1 MPFLGSQPAE
11 AALTTGSLGDD
22 IVTLAKI
29 ASGTDGELITW
40 DASGN
45 PAAVAAGTS
54 GHFLKSQGA
63 GSVPVFAAAG
73 ASTGNLVHIASA
85 APSTSV
91 SIVQFTNAAAFDST
105 YDHLVLRV
113 RRYYS
118 TSAGYS
124 LYLRMMTGGTP
135 SADTGSNYRYAHSGT
150 YQSGAAQNLGSAS
163 ATAIWF
169 GGSNNNADNGLYG
182 DYSIMGANLTN
193 YTTIN
198 GIQNYFDNTP
208 GFFNHSMSGV
218 YTQTTANTGL
228 ELHVT
233 SGYIRGEFDLF
244 GVVKE

>member
-1 MPFLGSQPAE
+1 MANTKPSSAFLGIS
-11 AALTTGSLGDD
+11 
-22 IVTLAKI
+22 
-29 ASGTDGELITW
+29 SGAT
-40 DASGN
+40 
-45 PAAVAAGTS
+45 
-54 GHFLKSQGA
+54 
-63 GSVPVFAAAG
+63 
-73 ASTGNLVHIASA
+73 TGNLTHIASA

-91 SIVQFTNAAAFDST
+91 AIVQFTNASAFDST

-135 SADTGSNYRYAHSGT
+135 AADTGSNYRYAHSGT

-169 GGSNNNADNGLYG
+169 GGSNSNADNGLYG

-193 YTTIN
+193 YTTVN
-198 GIQNYFDNTP
+198 GTQNYFDNTP
-208 GFFNHSMSGV
+208 GFFHHSMAGV

-228 ELHVT
+228 ELYT
-233 SGYIRGEFDLF
+233 GAGYIRGEFDLF